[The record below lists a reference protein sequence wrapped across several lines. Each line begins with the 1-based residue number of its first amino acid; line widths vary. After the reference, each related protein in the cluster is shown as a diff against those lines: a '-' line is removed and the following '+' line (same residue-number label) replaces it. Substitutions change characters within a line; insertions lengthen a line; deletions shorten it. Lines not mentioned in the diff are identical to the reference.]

1 MHWELWDTDSGNMVG
16 DYATEADAL
25 LIVREAVQRHGA
37 DMAAAL
43 ALGAEHDDEAGADDD
58 LPAVLSGKELIARAE
73 RDTLERTADS
83 L

>member
-25 LIVREAVQRHGA
+25 VIVRDAVRRHGPEVA
-37 DMAAAL
+37 ETL
-43 ALGAEHDDEAGADDD
+43 ALGAEYDDEVGSDDE
-58 LPAVLSGKELIARAE
+58 LPPVLSGTELIAHAE
-73 RDTLERTADS
+73 QAAPGHAADS